1 MCTWHQAYGVS
12 AQRYN
17 DSIMTGG
24 RGLSPSQVSEALED
38 FPRCEL
44 GACPTPLIPLER
56 LSREVDR
63 RILLKRDDILGPAAG
78 GNKTRKLEYLLA
90 DALKQGMTRVAT
102 VGGVQSNHA
111 RLTAAA
117 ARLLG
122 LEPHLLLIGSPPPD
136 KATGNLL
143 LAQLL
148 GAKVHFIPPGP
159 MADGRCGFDEFDA
172 YVRLQAQERVG
183 AHYHVPLG
191 GSTGLGSLGY
201 VRAAL
206 EIEKQA
212 REAGISDARVVLA
225 AGSGGTLAG
234 LWVGLQLIG
243 SSLKP
248 LGIDIGSFW
257 NDFPSL
263 VCRIANDACHLLG
276 APPSFKAADVPL
288 IESTYVGPG
297 YAVPTSEANAATER
311 LAQTEGL
318 LLDPTY
324 TAKAFA
330 ALLDL
335 LPTGRLGEDDPVI
348 FWHTGGLPGL
358 FAG

>member
-1 MCTWHQAYGVS
+1 
-12 AQRYN
+12 
-17 DSIMTGG
+17 MT
-24 RGLSPSQVSEALED
+24 RDHSSDNRWPPSRVREALD
-38 FPRCEL
+38 GHPRCEL

-56 LSREVDR
+56 LSREVGR
-63 RILLKRDDILGPAAG
+63 RILLKRDDILGPAGG

-90 DALKQGMTRVAT
+90 EALEKGMSRVVT
-102 VGGVQSNHA
+102 VGGTQSNHA

-117 ARLLG
+117 ARPLG
-122 LEPHLLLIGSPPPD
+122 LEAHLLLIGSPPG

-148 GAKVHFIPPGP
+148 GATVHFIRPGP
-159 MADGRCGFDEFDA
+159 MAEGRCSFDEFDA
-172 YVRLQAQERVG
+172 YVRLQGSERVG

-191 GSTGLGSLGY
+191 GSTGLGALGY

-206 EIEKQA
+206 EIEEQA
-212 REAGISDARVVLA
+212 READVSDARVVLA

-234 LWVGLQLIG
+234 LWAGLQLIG
-243 SSLKP
+243 SSLRP
-248 LGIDIGSFW
+248 IGIDIGGFW
-257 NDFPSL
+257 NDFPGL

-276 APPSFKAADVPL
+276 APSSFTAADIPL
-288 IESTYVGPG
+288 IESTYVGDG
-297 YAVPTSEANAATER
+297 YAIPTPEGGAAAKK

-330 ALLDL
+330 ALLEL
-335 LPTGRLGEDDPVI
+335 LPTGRLGKNTPVI